1 MKNNEIKPIPT
12 SISPP
17 IPTSIKLNRVKNNQ
31 PKPQNTKTSEHQIIK
46 LDQLPINLKH
56 IKIQEVS
63 IKVPNSR
70 IEIFP
75 ITYRNNNRPLLI
87 QTPRLYLPFG
97 LSSTSSFNN
106 SNDDNSDNS
115 NDNSNESSN
124 EKYHLHLSLESPNN
138 PEIKKFSDQI
148 NQIDKFCHQEYDN
161 YKLNPSIRQNRDRFY
176 PPFIRTKIKQN
187 KKNHPSSFQL
197 FDLFNQLQPL
207 SYIIPGSWATSI
219 IYLKH
224 LWVNNSNW
232 QLGLTWCVLQT
243 KVKTPIPLFPSDRCL
258 IDDPWED
265 ETFCSICY
273 AKVVKKPCVQG
284 VPEDDIPENHE
295 PLPEEYQKYA
305 KMHKLGIPMLAIIQ
319 RCQMD
324 GLDPELLRNRH
335 QKRLTTEIK
344 QLPTQSSLPPPPPLP
359 PPPKPSIPTGGPR
372 LLFNK
377 ADLLKGKSKLGT
389 KDIKVKKVKTLR
401 LRKRDP
407 RVPSLDMIL
416 NSRGGLRQIR
426 KPSDFTSQV
435 K

>member
-1 MKNNEIKPIPT
+1 MKNNEIKPIP
-12 SISPP
+12 ISRP
-17 IPTSIKLNRVKNNQ
+17 IPISATRKPDRNKTKALKN
-31 PKPQNTKTSEHQIIK
+31 KSTTDQIIK

-56 IKIQEVS
+56 LKISNVS
-63 IKVPNSR
+63 IKVPNSQ

-97 LSSTSSFNN
+97 LSSTSSFTDQK
-106 SNDDNSDNS
+106 NDHNDKDTEDNSK
-115 NDNSNESSN
+115 N
-124 EKYHLHLSLESPNN
+124 EKYHLHLSLESPET
-138 PEIKKFSDQI
+138 PEIKKFQDQI
-148 NQIDKFCHQEYDN
+148 VKIDKFCHQEYDN
-161 YKLNPSIRQNRDRFY
+161 YQLNPSIRQNRDRFY

-187 KKNHPSSFQL
+187 KRNQNPSFQL
-197 FDLFNQLQPL
+197 YDLFNQSQTLD
-207 SYIIPGSWATSI
+207 YIIPGCWATSI
-219 IYLKH
+219 IHLKH
-224 LWVNNSNW
+224 LWVNNSSW
-232 QLGLTWCVLQT
+232 QVGLTWYVLQT

-284 VPEDDIPENHE
+284 VSEEDIPEHHE
-295 PLPEEYQKYA
+295 PLPEEYQKYT
-305 KMHKLGIPMLAIIQ
+305 KMLKLGIPMLAIIQ

-344 QLPTQSSLPPPPPLP
+344 QLPTVSPPPPPP
-359 PPPKPSIPTGGPR
+359 PMPNKPKAAPQGQLR

-377 ADLLKGKSKLGT
+377 DDLLKGRSKLGK
-389 KDIKVKKVKTLR
+389 KDIQIKQVKTLR

-416 NSRGGLRQIR
+416 NRRGSLRPTR
-426 KPSDFTSQV
+426 KPRDFESDV